1 MALGIELED
10 VGFGYGKRDIFRH
23 FSACWGEKTVIVGP
37 NGSGKTTLLKII
49 GREIVPD
56 SGIIRVGNRRD
67 YRAMTLFDDDILF
80 DHLTISS
87 HFEWLR
93 DVYRSDSAFLARIAE
108 IFDLAPHWR
117 RHPDALSG
125 GQRRWCAIALA
136 LSVQADVYLFD
147 EPLSVLDEFH
157 KQRWFSIA
165 GSWSKPIV
173 ATDQA
178 QNCPQWPLP
187 WRCERLAQ

>member
-1 MALGIELED
+1 MARVIELED
-10 VGFGYGKRDIFRH
+10 VGFGYGKRDVFRN
-23 FSACWGEKTVIVGP
+23 FSAFWGEKTVIVGA

-49 GREIVPD
+49 AREIAPD
-56 SGIIRVGNRRD
+56 SGIIRIGNRRD

-93 DVYRSDSAFLARIAE
+93 DAYRSDSAFTDRIIE
-108 IFDLAPHWR
+108 MFELAPHWR
-117 RHPDALSG
+117 RHPDALSR

-147 EPLSVLDEFH
+147 EPLSVLDEPH

-165 GSWSKPIV
+165 DSLSAPIV

-178 QNCPQWPLP
+178 QNSPQWPAP
-187 WRCERLAQ
+187 WHCERLAQ